1 MDLMNK
7 AMNLYEK
14 LTPEDQAKADEYLD
28 ELVLEEAR
36 EGAQWRRFKN
46 YLLDQLINSLWFS
59 VMAISFIIIG
69 WQVGVHWTYPLPADN
84 VFFGGMLLIMGIL
97 FAVLIIL
104 YAALYP
110 LRNLVEKL
118 LRHIQHKPD
127 NNQ

>member
-1 MDLMNK
+1 
-7 AMNLYEK
+7 MNLYEK

-46 YLLDQLINSLWFS
+46 YLLDQLINSLWIS